1 MEWSNFNTH
10 GESANHAFEVMCN
23 ILFKAWCKS
32 EYKESLKFFSFVNG
46 SGGDG
51 GVEAYAVLK
60 SGDIIGVQ
68 SKWFPTRIEE
78 TQFKQI
84 RKSFYTAVKV
94 RPKIQ
99 KYIVCIPRNLT
110 SDKNVK
116 GGKVAKN
123 TEECQWLELVESFKE
138 TNPTVTVEL
147 WDETTI
153 LEKMLMP
160 EATGCY
166 KYWFENTDI
175 FDTEIIE
182 AYTKAINGWA
192 KPKYIPDLYSAGFI
206 HDKLEHFAGSYSSI
220 SEKHNKVK
228 KTITSLQALKQS
240 YKELLML
247 EFPDK
252 EQILV
257 NKINTDIAILDE
269 WIERFENMES
279 VIAEGVELEEQFL
292 NERLRL
298 NCSITELKECSLYFH
313 NYFHF
318 DAVFRTLRGIEKDTF
333 ACCQF
338 LISDSDNRLIL
349 LGNQGTGKT
358 AGIVSEIDRM
368 LQGHTHLPILVRA
381 KEFATGDNWLSIL
394 LKTLELPATWSI
406 RELLKAMENAALL
419 RNKSARNELQVNIQ
433 PKCLI
438 CVDGIDEAANWQ
450 FWQERIDEAKIY
462 ESDFPNI
469 RFVFL
474 SRPYVFPD
482 YYKTDYRLC
491 FHMLPSFGDVPVS
504 SLFNDYMDYYEIDL
518 CGNMWIK
525 GMLKTPMAL
534 KLFCDIY
541 RGMRIE
547 SLPKNSV
554 VITKLFEKKIKCIE
568 DEYRRLGKERCSQSM
583 VLAVLITVATLL
595 VEKKEL
601 SYEEIYAAC
610 KEPIKSHLED
620 LLCFV
625 EKEGFIYSKQTQKD
639 PFSMPETIYSWGMQ
653 PAFEYLIARKLYDA
667 IKEGKAIEHEYGT
680 GIYQMLA
687 LIMLEEDHKLI
698 FDYPQLNLDKH
709 IIFDLVCYSLANA
722 TASIAGEH
730 YDYVKRLMKYSVAE
744 FREIFYRIIIPSSN
758 VLGHPLGSPLLD
770 EFLRDF
776 DKPAKRDIWW
786 SIPAYLHDNYDA
798 DWRCYQDIDTTDL
811 TLTNGE
817 HPLGLPLIIAWNLS
831 SVDNEIRYACRLKLT
846 EWGINNSEQFY
857 ELFVYCADI
866 NDEQIIEDIFSIAYG
881 IALDRSVLR
890 EYLEK
895 MSAWLMDN
903 VFSEE
908 GLAKYENV
916 AVRYYSIGIVKRAI
930 SKELC
935 DKRFE
940 SAILPPYQYKAK
952 IMHAAEEAFDAK
964 RMSGYGPIDYDFSRY
979 VLCDCLD
986 RFFRTDYERQEYSIE
1001 ATQFIE
1007 EYGQAYDIEGVEPD
1021 GIIIS
1026 TVYQYLLDQ
1035 GWDKKTFFELE
1046 DKHNIGVDVAI
1057 RRTFHP
1063 ATHGSQ
1069 TKIMSVSEK
1078 YIWCARHRLEAVLAN
1093 RIMSQD
1099 FGEDASYI
1107 SDYLQLENF
1116 TNTHQDYI
1124 NTKQTLDEET
1134 WMHTEQMVLP
1144 KKNGFSIENI
1154 EVWMTDESVPD
1165 FSVWLGEQDGERIFY
1180 AYTNLTNELEGLEE
1194 TIWISSGAVNESD
1207 FDSFVEALNVY
1218 SDGRNVLV
1226 NVAEFHAYQD
1236 CRCYCTP
1243 QEACT
1248 VQSDREVEGSIYI
1261 GEDCNPVEVYKLV
1274 TESTTSHAEDTER
1287 TFYLPSKLTRE
1298 LVGVDYGDGYQY
1310 LNEGGDVIA
1319 RCISAGENW
1328 KNQQKCLLLNSEI
1341 LDKAISDN
1349 KYAIFW
1355 LLRVQRGPTHRAY
1368 ELFRDKIMFNIDRS
1382 FLVWYNGEEYK
1393 WEELKNIEPPVSSMT
1408 DYETLISKFCYKRSK
1423 DESVKE
1429 DLL

>member
-1 MEWSNFNTH
+1 MEWTKFNTH

-32 EYKESLKFFSFVNG
+32 EYKEALKYFSFVNG

-51 GVEAYAVLK
+51 GVEAYAVLE
-60 SGDIIGVQ
+60 SGDIVGVQ

-110 SDKNVK
+110 SDKIVK
-116 GGKVAKN
+116 GGKVAED
-123 TEECQWLELVESFKE
+123 TEEHQWLELVESFKE

-175 FDTEIIE
+175 FDTEVTE

-192 KPKYIPDLYSAGFI
+192 KPKYIPDLYSEGFI
-206 HDKLEHFAGSYSSI
+206 HNKLERFAGSYSDT
-220 SEKHNKVK
+220 SEKYNKVN
-228 KTITSLQALKQS
+228 KTVDSLQSLKQS

-247 EFPDK
+247 EFPDR
-252 EQILV
+252 EQHFVDKV
-257 NKINTDIAILDE
+257 NMDIDVLDE
-269 WIERFENMES
+269 WIERFKRIES
-279 VIAEGVELEEQFL
+279 IISEGVELRECFL

-298 NCSITELKECSLYFH
+298 NCSVAELKECSLYFH

-318 DAVFRTLRGIEKDTF
+318 DAVLKILKRIEEDTF

-381 KEFATGDNWLSIL
+381 KEFTTGDNWLSIL

-406 RELLKAMENAALL
+406 RELLKAIENAALL

-450 FWQERIDEAKIY
+450 FWQERIDEAKTY

-474 SRPYVFPD
+474 ARPYVFPD
-482 YYKTDYRLC
+482 YYKMDYRSC
-491 FHMLPSFGDVPVS
+491 FHMVPSFGDVPVS
-504 SLFNDYMDYYEIDL
+504 SLFNDYMDYYGIDL

-554 VITKLFEKKIKCIE
+554 VITKLFEKKIACIE
-568 DEYRRLGKERCSQSM
+568 DEYRRVGKEGCNQSM
-583 VLAVLITVATLL
+583 VLTILITVATML
-595 VEKKEL
+595 VEKKKL

-667 IKEGKAIEHEYGT
+667 IKEGKIIEYEYGT

-698 FDYPQLNLDKH
+698 FDYPHLNLDTY
-709 IIFDLVCYSLANA
+709 ITFDLVCYSLANA
-722 TASIAGEH
+722 TASIAGE
-730 YDYVKRLMKYSVAE
+730 YQDYVKRLMNYSVAE

-758 VLGHPLGSPLLD
+758 VPGHPLGSQLLD

-776 DKPAKRDIWW
+776 KHPAKRDIWW
-786 SIPAYLHDNYDA
+786 SIPAYLQDNYDA
-798 DWRCYQDIDTTDL
+798 DWRCYHDIDTTDL
-811 TLTNGE
+811 TLTNDE

-846 EWGINNSEQFY
+846 EWGINNSEKFY
-857 ELFVYCADI
+857 ELLVYCADI
-866 NDEQIIEDIFSIAYG
+866 NDEQIIEDIFSVAYG
-881 IALDRSVLR
+881 IALDRSVSR

-895 MSAWLMDN
+895 MSAWLIDHM
-903 VFSEE
+903 FSRE
-908 GLAKYENV
+908 GLEKYENV
-916 AVRYYSIGIVKRAI
+916 AIRYYSTGILKRVI
-930 SKELC
+930 SKNLC
-935 DKRFE
+935 DKRIE
-940 SAILPPYQYKAK
+940 SVIVPPYQYETK
-952 IMHAAEEAFDAK
+952 IMCAAKEAFYTE
-964 RMSGYGPIDYDFSRY
+964 RMSGYIPINYDFARY
-979 VLCDCLD
+979 VLCDRLD
-986 RFFRTDYERQEYSIE
+986 RFFRTDFEKREYHQD
-1001 ATQFIE
+1001 AAQFIE
-1007 EYGQAYDIEGVEPD
+1007 EYRQAYDSEGVEPD
-1021 GIIIS
+1021 GIIIA

-1035 GWDKKTFFELE
+1035 GWDKKLFYELE
-1046 DKHNIGVDVAI
+1046 DEQNIGVDVAI
-1057 RRTFHP
+1057 RRTFHS

-1099 FGEDASYI
+1099 FGEDAAYI

-1116 TNTHQDYI
+1116 INTHQDYI
-1124 NTKQTLDEET
+1124 NTKRTLDEEI

-1144 KKNGFSIENI
+1144 RKNGFSIENI
-1154 EVWMTDESVPD
+1154 EAWMTDESIPD

-1180 AYTNLTNELEGLEE
+1180 AYTNLTNELEGIEE

-1207 FDSFVEALNVY
+1207 FDSFIEALNVY

-1248 VQSDREVEGSIYI
+1248 VQSDKEVEGSIYI
-1261 GEDCNPVEVYKLV
+1261 GEDCNSVEVYKMI
-1274 TESTTSHAEDTER
+1274 TECITSHAQDTER
-1287 TFYLPSKLTRE
+1287 TFYIPSKMTRQ
-1298 LVGVDYGDGYQY
+1298 LVGIDYGDGYQY
-1310 LNEGGDVIA
+1310 LDESGAIIG
-1319 RCISAGENW
+1319 RCTSAGENW
-1328 KNQQKCLLLNSEI
+1328 KNQQSCLLLNSKTLE
-1341 LDKAISDN
+1341 DAANDN
-1349 KYAIFW
+1349 RYVLFW
-1355 LLRVQRGPTHRAY
+1355 LVRVQRGPTHRAY
-1368 ELFRDKIMFNIDRS
+1368 ELFRDNIMYNTDRS
-1382 FLVWYNGEEYK
+1382 FVVWRDGEVFK
-1393 WEELKNIEPPVSSMT
+1393 REELKRIEPPARSMS
-1408 DYETLISKFCYKRSK
+1408 DYEAVIAKLCYSYSE
-1423 DESVKE
+1423 DESFDDE
-1429 DLL
+1429 SL